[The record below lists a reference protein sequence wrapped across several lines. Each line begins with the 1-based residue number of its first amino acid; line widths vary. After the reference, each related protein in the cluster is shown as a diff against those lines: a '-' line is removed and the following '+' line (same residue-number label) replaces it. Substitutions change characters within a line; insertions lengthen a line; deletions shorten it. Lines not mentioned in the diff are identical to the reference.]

1 MSDNIKE
8 LSIELDADTAQ
19 GTYSNLVVINHS
31 ATEFILDFVNVM
43 PGVERAKVRSRI
55 ILAPEHAKRMFH
67 ALQDNIR
74 KYDEKFVRK
83 ESESN
88 EHPISFVPKGE
99 A

>member
-43 PGVERAKVRSRI
+43 PGVERAKVRSRV
-55 ILAPEHAKRMFH
+55 ILAPEHAKRMLH

>member
-1 MSDNIKE
+1 MSANVKE

-31 ATEFILDFVNVM
+31 ATEFIIDFVNVM

-55 ILAPEHAKRMFH
+55 ILAPEHARRMLH

-74 KYDEKFVRK
+74 KYDENFVKK
-83 ESESN
+83 ETESS
-88 EHPISFVPKGE
+88 EHPISFTPKGK